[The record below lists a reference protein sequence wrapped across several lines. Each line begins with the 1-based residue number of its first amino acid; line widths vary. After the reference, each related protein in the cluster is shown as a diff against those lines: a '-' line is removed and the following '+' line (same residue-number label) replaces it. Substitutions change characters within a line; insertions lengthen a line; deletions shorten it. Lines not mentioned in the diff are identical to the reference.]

1 MAHNLPTVAICCTNM
16 HNSVNNQFLIL
27 VNMQFVTK
35 VIALI
40 WYRVQLLV
48 CPILPLMVIT
58 WSNAYMGPANPS
70 LRNSNAIRQ

>member
-16 HNSVNNQFLIL
+16 HNTVNNQFLIL

-48 CPILPLMVIT
+48 CPILPPIVII
-58 WSNAYMGPANPS
+58 WSNANPS
-70 LRNSNAIRQ
+70 LKCQSPKIFYFLT

>member
-1 MAHNLPTVAICCTNM
+1 MAQNLPTVAICCTNM
-16 HNSVNNQFLIL
+16 HNTVKNQFLIL
-27 VNMQFVTK
+27 VNMQSVTK

-48 CPILPLMVIT
+48 SPILPLMVII
-58 WSNAYMGPANPS
+58 WSKAYRGPANPS

>member
-1 MAHNLPTVAICCTNM
+1 MAYNLPTVAICCTNM
-16 HNSVNNQFLIL
+16 HNPVKNQFLIL

-48 CPILPLMVIT
+48 CPILPLMVII
-58 WSNAYMGPANPS
+58 WSNAYKGPANPS

>member
-1 MAHNLPTVAICCTNM
+1 M
-16 HNSVNNQFLIL
+16 HNTVNNKFLIL

-48 CPILPLMVIT
+48 CPIRPQMVII